1 MIVLILALSACAG
14 TRTTSHTMA
23 GTAATYSS
31 AHAVIAALG
40 RDGLSCTG
48 EDDSSPP
55 VMHGATSEASCH
67 LGSSEADEAL
77 IDVFP
82 DGYAVTYAEVSTN
95 SVSTGTQ
102 QIWTVY
108 GPNWL
113 LQADTTYVHRVMK
126 ILGGKI
132 LAGPRNPQSASP
144 PSPSAIPLAEWCQ
157 GQGFQ
162 DYQDVD
168 NDLNQIKSDEG
179 DLPVLEGEGTQLFRD
194 ATAAGTH
201 LRSGFSCQPRS
212 GMSARRNPRRR
223 RRPREQSQRSHH
235 RSPMAAVSVAGATS
249 SGSRDV
255 QPVTR
260 GPQRRTWTGECAH
273 VDLVKTA

>member
-1 MIVLILALSACAG
+1 
-14 TRTTSHTMA
+14 MA

-31 AHAVIAALG
+31 AHDVIAALG

-55 VMHGATSEASCH
+55 VMLGATSEASCH
-67 LGSSEADEAL
+67 LGSSESDEAL

-102 QIWTVY
+102 QIWAVY

-132 LAGPRNPQSASP
+132 LAGSRNPQSASSP
-144 PSPSAIPLAEWCQ
+144 PSPSAIPLAEWCR

-168 NDLNQIKSDEG
+168 NDLNQTKSDEE

-223 RRPREQSQRSHH
+223 RRPRPTGGSGRNRSGAV
-235 RSPMAAVSVAGATS
+235 AAVASPLPDGGCERGRVAGHLI
-249 SGSRDV
+249 GK
-255 QPVTR
+255 P
-260 GPQRRTWTGECAH
+260 RRAARH
-273 VDLVKTA
+273 PRTAASHLDWRMCPC